1 MSAARYEILRRI
13 RAALDDVPDREEAGD
28 VPVARDYRRADERP
42 RTELIA
48 LLCERVGDYQADIR
62 RVGAAEITEA
72 VQSACAEL
80 GLTRVAVPPRLP
92 AHWRPNGD
100 EGVERVEGVE
110 VIEDHGLSAIELD
123 GLDGAITGCAT
134 AIAETGTLVLDG
146 QALSGRRLLTLVPD
160 HHICVVG
167 AEQIVGQVPEG
178 VAAIASAVAEQAV
191 PVTFVSGPSASSD
204 IELERVEGVHG
215 PRHLLVLVVE

>member
-1 MSAARYEILRRI
+1 MSAARDEILRRI
-13 RAALDDVPDREEAGD
+13 RAALDDVPGREAPSD
-28 VPVARDYRRADERP
+28 VPVARDYRRSDDRP
-42 RTELIA
+42 RAELIA
-48 LLCERVGDYQADIR
+48 LLCERVGDYRADIR
-62 RVGAAEITEA
+62 RVAAAEITEA
-72 VQSACAEL
+72 VQSACLDL
-80 GLTRVAVPPRLP
+80 GLTRVAVPPQLP
-92 AHWRPNGD
+92 AHWRPQT
-100 EGVERVEGVE
+100 VQVV
-110 VIEDHGLSAIELD
+110 EDHGLTAAELD

-167 AEQIVGQVPEG
+167 AEQVVGQVPEG
-178 VAAIASAVAEQAV
+178 LAAIASAVTERAV

>member
-1 MSAARYEILRRI
+1 MSAARDEILRRI
-13 RAALDDVPDREEAGD
+13 RAALDDVPDREGPGD
-28 VPVARDYRRADERP
+28 VPVARDYRRGDGRP
-42 RTELIA
+42 QAELIA

-62 RVGAAEITEA
+62 RVGAVEITEA

-80 GLTRVAVPPRLP
+80 GLTRVAVPPQLP
-92 AHWRPNGD
+92 AHWRPQT
-100 EGVERVEGVE
+100 VE
-110 VIEDHGLSAIELD
+110 VVEDHGLSATELD
-123 GLDGAITGCAT
+123 DLDAAITGCAT

>member
-1 MSAARYEILRRI
+1 MSAAREEILRRI
-13 RAALDDVPDREEAGD
+13 RAALDDVPGRETAGD
-28 VPVARDYRRADERP
+28 VAVARDYRRSDQRSQAQ
-42 RTELIA
+42 LIE
-48 LLCERVGDYQADIR
+48 LLCERVSDYNAEIR
-62 RVGAAEITEA
+62 RVAAAEIAGAIEI
-72 VQSACAEL
+72 ACADI
-80 GLTRVAVPPRLP
+80 GLARVAVPPQLP
-92 AHWRPNGD
+92 AHWRP
-100 EGVERVEGVE
+100 ETVE
-110 VIEDHGLSAIELD
+110 VVEDHGLRAAELD

-178 VAAIASAVAEQAV
+178 VAAVAAAVAERAV

-204 IELERVEGVHG
+204 IELQRVEGVHG

>member
-1 MSAARYEILRRI
+1 VSAARDQILSRI
-13 RAALDDVPDREEAGD
+13 RDALRDVPHSETPGD
-28 VPVARDYRRADERP
+28 VPVARDYRHGDVRP
-42 RTELIA
+42 RNELID
-48 LLCERVGDYQADIR
+48 LLCERVGDYHADIR
-62 RVGAAEITEA
+62 RVAAAEVAGA
-72 VQSACAEL
+72 VQSACTEM
-80 GLTRVAVPPRLP
+80 GLSRVAVPPQLP
-92 AHWRPNGD
+92 PDWRPETID
-100 EGVERVEGVE
+100 VV
-110 VIEDHGLSAIELD
+110 EDHGLTAAELD
-123 GLDGAITGCAT
+123 GLDGAVTGCAT

-167 AEQIVGQVPEG
+167 AEQVVGQVPEAMSALG
-178 VAAIASAVAEQAV
+178 SAVAERGV

>member
-1 MSAARYEILRRI
+1 MSAARDEILRRI
-13 RAALDDVPDREEAGD
+13 RAALDDVPDREGPGD
-28 VPVARDYRRADERP
+28 VPVARDYRRVDDRP
-42 RTELIA
+42 RAELIA

-62 RVGAAEITEA
+62 RVGAAEITAA

-80 GLTRVAVPPRLP
+80 GLTRVAVPPQLP
-92 AHWRPNGD
+92 AHWRPQT
-100 EGVERVEGVE
+100 VE
-110 VIEDHGLSAIELD
+110 VVEDQGLSATELD
-123 GLDGAITGCAT
+123 DLDGAITGCAT